1 MSESMR
7 EEFEAWVKNH
17 NASLC
22 EDRFDQPEEIR
33 LDRQGGVYIWANAE
47 SAWLAWQAS
56 RASLCVEFPLPV
68 KRAHHEYDLGYNEAL
83 DHCEEAIHAAGV
95 KTN

>member
-1 MSESMR
+1 MR
-7 EEFEAWVKNH
+7 EDFEAWVKNH

-56 RASLCVEFPLPV
+56 RAALCVELPADCHLS
-68 KRAHHEYDLGYNEAL
+68 RDGL
-83 DHCEEAIHAAGV
+83 DECHLAGQMRDDIIEAIHAAGV
-95 KTN
+95 KTK

>member
-7 EEFEAWVKNH
+7 EEFEEWRIDKFCGGGDRLKKCSNAPDVYYYTAEQEAW
-17 NASLC
+17 
-22 EDRFDQPEEIR
+22 IT
-33 LDRQGGVYIWANAE
+33 
-47 SAWLAWQAS
+47 WQAS
-56 RASLCVEFPLPV
+56 RAALCVEFPLPV